1 MKVLDDTLKEIN
13 DPLIRNRILNW
24 AWDKF
29 SAEPKKSTVE
39 EDTGS
44 AKPKKP
50 TKKLVKKIK
59 TKAKTPPTPKYDKNL
74 NLKPSGKKSFI
85 DFAAE
90 KKPTSNSHK
99 IIVCVYYLSE
109 EIKLPKINP
118 NHIFTCFK
126 VANWRI
132 PKDLLSTLRESSSR
146 TLGIDTS
153 DPNNIR
159 LTHMGENLVQHG
171 LL

>member
-1 MKVLDDTLKEIN
+1 M
-13 DPLIRNRILNW
+13 
-24 AWDKF
+24 
-29 SAEPKKSTVE
+29 
-39 EDTGS
+39 
-44 AKPKKP
+44 
-50 TKKLVKKIK
+50 
-59 TKAKTPPTPKYDKNL
+59 
-74 NLKPSGKKSFI
+74 KPSGKKSFI